1 MSMRHVFSL
10 VVAQGDE
17 RQAHFSGASA
27 TIGRLSTADL
37 RVADA
42 TASRLH
48 ARIDVGEDGVL
59 TVADTGGA
67 GGTRVNGDAIE
78 RAELKP
84 GDRIELGRSVVT
96 YLRSEED
103 EGLVG
108 VDESLS
114 SVFEASKEAKQAH
127 LEAARRVADRERSD
141 PRKEVTATAFDV
153 AKPDLGE
160 TNAIEPA
167 PIERIYVEPES
178 AVTPS
183 NAALEVA
190 LLYNGGR
197 FELAHFNEGAVRI
210 GKELEVP
217 VEGTQYE
224 GRTLFERVESGWVVF
239 VPNGEI
245 WRPEHGGGKVTK
257 PDLVPGFFREGDSV
271 GAPIGIRDSGSFTC
285 GPIQLD
291 YRLVPTA
298 RPLPIPWLSQVNF
311 DFINLLLL
319 SLLLHASA
327 IIALSLHPPRVQ
339 TLEDTLTKTPNRF
352 VRLIL
357 QPKPKEEPKPEKKK
371 AKSKAKST
379 QLKKS
384 APGEKKA
391 DDSKPKAA
399 PTAADV
405 AAADQAVES
414 LFGGSSGTAS
424 EVLSTGN
431 NELSNALGSISAV
444 DPNANLV
451 GLSNNEAVQRA
462 NSAVD
467 LKRVATRGRSS
478 DRNYGRKQRNLGQKK
493 KLQIKMSS
501 AGSKIKGNLDK
512 AVVERVV
519 RRHRAQIKYCY
530 ELELMRTPGL
540 EGKLVMQWVIGQ
552 DGKVRSAKSR
562 AEGTTLA
569 NEALTRCIV
578 NKVRTWVF
586 PSPKGGGVV
595 IVNWPFMFKEAG

>member
-48 ARIDVGEDGVL
+48 ARIDVAEDGVL
-59 TVADTGGA
+59 TVVDTGGA

-210 GKELEVP
+210 G
-217 VEGTQYE
+217 
-224 GRTLFERVESGWVVF
+224 
-239 VPNGEI
+239 
-245 WRPEHGGGKVTK
+245 
-257 PDLVPGFFREGDSV
+257 
-271 GAPIGIRDSGSFTC
+271 
-285 GPIQLD
+285 
-291 YRLVPTA
+291 
-298 RPLPIPWLSQVNF
+298 
-311 DFINLLLL
+311 NLL
-319 SLLLHASA
+319 
-327 IIALSLHPPRVQ
+327 
-339 TLEDTLTKTPNRF
+339 
-352 VRLIL
+352 
-357 QPKPKEEPKPEKKK
+357 
-371 AKSKAKST
+371 
-379 QLKKS
+379 
-384 APGEKKA
+384 
-391 DDSKPKAA
+391 
-399 PTAADV
+399 
-405 AAADQAVES
+405 ES
-414 LFGGSSGTAS
+414 
-424 EVLSTGN
+424 V
-431 NELSNALGSISAV
+431 
-444 DPNANLV
+444 
-451 GLSNNEAVQRA
+451 
-462 NSAVD
+462 
-467 LKRVATRGRSS
+467 
-478 DRNYGRKQRNLGQKK
+478 
-493 KLQIKMSS
+493 
-501 AGSKIKGNLDK
+501 
-512 AVVERVV
+512 
-519 RRHRAQIKYCY
+519 H
-530 ELELMRTPGL
+530 
-540 EGKLVMQWVIGQ
+540 
-552 DGKVRSAKSR
+552 
-562 AEGTTLA
+562 
-569 NEALTRCIV
+569 
-578 NKVRTWVF
+578 
-586 PSPKGGGVV
+586 
-595 IVNWPFMFKEAG
+595 